1 MGVIQRGFKS
11 LVYRMNIE
19 EQKKLLAMKRTTR
32 GQLRDR
38 EGSWEGAGAK
48 RRQPASDSDAGNA
61 MGKPSDDEQNRSEAE
76 IDYQYGSPQGERSE
90 SNLIRGRQSG
100 KSWHNTAKSRHS
112 ALEVNEAFGWWRITF
127 LPGEISEACGHS
139 NAAAHRS
146 AMADVIPEK
155 SAEVIVKWSRT
166 GRMKEA

>member
-38 EGSWEGAGAK
+38 EGSWEG
-48 RRQPASDSDAGNA
+48 RLWESRQTT
-61 MGKPSDDEQNRSEAE
+61 NR
-76 IDYQYGSPQGERSE
+76 
-90 SNLIRGRQSG
+90 NLMRGRQSG
-100 KSWHNTAKSRHS
+100 KSWHNTAKSRYS
-112 ALEVNEAFGWWRITF
+112 ALEVNEAFGWWKITF
-127 LPGEISEACGHS
+127 LPGEISEACGRS

-146 AMADVIPEK
+146 VMADVISEK